1 MSTPNPTPSAAPANA
16 LQPKRRRALLT
27 VTAGVVLVAAVWGG
41 YWFFESR
48 HHVTTDNAYV
58 QGNVVQITPLV
69 SGTVLAINADDTDF
83 VKVGQPLVRLDAADA
98 KVALDQAQAQLGQT
112 VREVRALYANN
123 SSFAANI
130 KLREADV
137 VKARTELQ
145 RVEDDAAR
153 RMSLSA
159 SGAVSTEEQRHAQ
172 AAVASARSA
181 LAAAEAATTA
191 AREQLSANQALTE
204 GTGVEQH
211 PRVQRAAAQ
220 LREAYLAYK
229 RVDLPAPVSG
239 YVAKRSV
246 QVGQRVQAGTPLM
259 AVIALDQLWV
269 DANFKE
275 VQLREMRIGQPVK
288 LVADVYGSKVEY
300 DGHVAG
306 LGAGTG
312 SAFALLPAQN
322 ASGNWIK
329 VVQRVPVRIVLD
341 AKQIAEHPLRVGLS
355 MEVDVDVSDKSGRSL
370 AEAPH
375 EGSVAQ
381 TQVFDAV
388 AHDAD
393 ALVAKIITANLRGA
407 PAHAPVANAPAAN
420 APATVGAE
428 ASALNVAKL
437 H

>member
-1 MSTPNPTPSAAPANA
+1 MSTPNPNPSAAPANA

-27 VTAGVVLVAAVWGG
+27 VTAGVALVAAVWGG
-41 YWFFESR
+41 YWYFESR

-130 KLREADV
+130 QLREADV

-153 RMSLSA
+153 RLSLSA

-172 AAVASARSA
+172 AAVASAKSA
-181 LAAAEAATTA
+181 LAAAEAAVPA

-220 LREAYLAYK
+220 LREAYLAYT

-246 QVGQRVQAGTPLM
+246 QGGQRVQAGTPLM

-329 VVQRVPVRIVLD
+329 VVQRVPVRIALD
-341 AKQIAEHPLRVGLS
+341 AKQVAEHPLRVGLS

-375 EGSVAQ
+375 EGAVAQ

-388 AHDAD
+388 NHDAD
-393 ALVAKIITANLRGA
+393 ALVAKIIAANLHGA
-407 PAHAPVANAPAAN
+407 TAHPPAAN

-428 ASALNVAKL
+428 AAPVNVAKL

>member
-1 MSTPNPTPSAAPANA
+1 MSTPNPNSPDTAASP
-16 LQPKRRRALLT
+16 QPKRRRALLT
-27 VTAGVVLVAAVWGG
+27 VTAGVALIAAVWGG
-41 YWFFESR
+41 YWAMVAR
-48 HHVTTDNAYV
+48 HHETTDNAYV

-83 VKVGQPLVRLDAADA
+83 VKAGQPLVRLDAADA
-98 KVALDQAQAQLGQT
+98 KVALEQLQAQLGQT

-123 SSFAANI
+123 SGFAANI

-137 VKARTELQ
+137 LKARNDLQ

-153 RMSLSA
+153 RLSLA
-159 SGAVSTEEQRHAQ
+159 DSGAVSTEEQRHAQ
-172 AAVASARSA
+172 AAVATAKSA
-181 LAAAEAATTA
+181 LAAAEAAATA
-191 AREQLSANQALTE
+191 ARDQLTANEALTE
-204 GTGVEQH
+204 GTSVEQH

-288 LVADVYGSKVEY
+288 LVADVYGNKVEY
-300 DGHVAG
+300 DGKVAG

-322 ASGNWIK
+322 ATGNWIK
-329 VVQRVPVRIVLD
+329 VVQRVPVRIALD
-341 AKQIAEHPLRVGLS
+341 PKQLAEHPLRVGLS
-355 MEVDVDVSDKSGRSL
+355 MEVDVDISDKSGRAL
-370 AEAPH
+370 AELPR
-375 EGSVAQ
+375 EGAVAQ
-381 TQVFDAV
+381 TPVFDAV

-393 ALVAKIITANLRGA
+393 LMVNRIIAGNLHGKA
-407 PAHAPVANAPAAN
+407 DVPAHAPAGTG
-420 APATVGAE
+420 TVGAQE
-428 ASALNVAKL
+428 RAVNLAKL